1 MTLNPSL
8 KMNLD
13 IKNSNPLIQ
22 TIILNKSDKNIKP
35 ENSNKKRSKENTI
48 NDLDI
53 SFKVNKFGYYNVKK
67 KSKVYFAQGKINLKT
82 EKDKDNN
89 INLTFYDTSL
99 NLRFQGII
107 NTKKSS
113 FIVDINNENCVIINE
128 LIGFIFYIDENG
140 LNKYDMI
147 MTNIYIFFQK
157 KEDMDNLFNL
167 LC

>member
-1 MTLNPSL
+1 MSLNPSL

-13 IKNSNPLIQ
+13 IKNNNPLIQ
-22 TIILNKSDKNIKP
+22 TIILNKSDKNIKS
-35 ENSNKKRSKENTI
+35 ENSNKKSGKENTL
-48 NDLDI
+48 NDLNI
-53 SFKVNKFGYYNVKK
+53 SFKVNKFGYYNAKK
-67 KSKVYFAQGKINLKT
+67 KYKVYFAQGKINLST

-147 MTNIYIFFQK
+147 MTNIYLFFQK